1 MVDRKF
7 KALRQFKAI
16 RRTGFRAKIAK
27 HAPRSVEGESR
38 QYFLLV
44 DLLAVAHFAP
54 NGAYLYAIDRAGQ
67 RAQIARYAKR
77 PARFWVEVQSRRAA
91 IPFRYAR
98 RFKRILLR
106 VDRLVRVSAVAL
118 FIKRARIVSERE
130 RKPFEQVKQQESLDQ
145 LA

>member
-1 MVDRKF
+1 MIDRKLE
-7 KALRQFKAI
+7 ALRQFKAI

-27 HAPRSVEGESR
+27 HTPGSVERESR
-38 QYFLLV
+38 KDFFLV
-44 DLLAVAHFAP
+44 DLLAVAHFAS
-54 NGAYLYAIDRAGQ
+54 NRAYLYAINRAGQ

-77 PARFWVEVQSRRAA
+77 PACFRVEIQSRRAA

-98 RFKRILLR
+98 RLKRILLG
-106 VDRLVRVSAVAL
+106 VDRLIRVSAIAL
-118 FIKRARIVSERE
+118 FIHRARIVFERE